1 MSVLDED
8 PLSHER
14 LDVELGRSWEEAGG
28 RFTIGTALEVDALIE
43 AGVEEADVFIAST
56 NGDNTNLVVAQIA
69 QRALQ
74 RRARDRARARPAPRR
89 LVLRAGRCRRSARRR
104 SRSSSSQQAALGE
117 RLMDDGLYVI
127 IAGAGKVGWN
137 LARELLE
144 KGHEV
149 TCVEQDRRRY
159 LTVEQE
165 LEHAV
170 QYGDATELW
179 VLERAGIQRAD
190 LVVAVTGDDE
200 DNLLICQVAKEKYL
214 CERIIA
220 RVNNPR
226 NLDHFKL
233 LGIQPAVSATDLIL
247 RLIEHEVPRY
257 GLVHLL
263 DLPEERL
270 EIIELVVSDDAPAAG
285 RAIADI
291 GLPDGA
297 LVISVLRGGS
307 GFVPKAD
314 TVVEAGDEVLVVLDP
329 GIEEDITAQFVG
341 ENGARLRPPIPVPF
355 ATKTNS
361 PPPERHPALRPAN
374 KGTPPPWAQW
384 A

>member
-1 MSVLDED
+1 M
-8 PLSHER
+8 
-14 LDVELGRSWEEAGG
+14 A
-28 RFTIGTALEVDALIE
+28 
-43 AGVEEADVFIAST
+43 
-56 NGDNTNLVVAQIA
+56 
-69 QRALQ
+69 
-74 RRARDRARARPAPRR
+74 
-89 LVLRAGRCRRSARRR
+89 
-104 SRSSSSQQAALGE
+104 
-117 RLMDDGLYVI
+117 GLYVI

-137 LARELLE
+137 LARELIE

-149 TCVEQDRRRY
+149 TVIEQDRRRY

-170 QYGDATELW
+170 QYGDSTELW

-285 RAIADI
+285 QAISAM

-329 GIEEDITAQFVG
+329 GIEDDITAKFVG
-341 ENGARLRPPIPVPF
+341 ENGR
-355 ATKTNS
+355 
-361 PPPERHPALRPAN
+361 
-374 KGTPPPWAQW
+374 G
-384 A
+384 